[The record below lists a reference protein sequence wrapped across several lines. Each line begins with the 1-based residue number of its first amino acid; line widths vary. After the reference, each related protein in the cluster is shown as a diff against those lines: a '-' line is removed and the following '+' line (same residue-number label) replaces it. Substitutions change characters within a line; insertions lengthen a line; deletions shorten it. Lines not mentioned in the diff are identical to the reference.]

1 MVELPVKMFVQGIL
15 KEAKD
20 SVRAM
25 SCLSSHSKIRVLESM
40 AESLLSQSS
49 EIVEA
54 NERDLERI
62 PKDLN
67 QQAYRAMVE
76 KVRISEET
84 VERMT
89 AGLLTLARLPDPI
102 GEVSQAWLTSEGMQV
117 QRVRSPLGVIAIISD
132 MGPLITVSSFGM
144 CVKTS
149 NVCVF
154 RGGGEWLVT
163 NAVIVDCLKKVAD
176 AHGLPL
182 GGLSFLDRPSPE
194 AALELVR
201 HPQLVNAVIPRG
213 KSGLRKGILDQAK
226 VPVIGYDGGICHTY
240 VDQDVDLPMAQT
252 IVVNGKVQ
260 EPLAANALDT
270 LLVHQATS
278 RHLLPG
284 LIRRL
289 LQEYRVAL
297 KGCPITVSMLGMQEM
312 TGHLGIQPATE
323 ADWGNKYQSL
333 TLNIK
338 VVKDSQEAL
347 DHIAKFAP
355 GHTDT
360 IVTRNYDLAMRFT
373 REVDSSGVMVNAST
387 RLNEC
392 EAFGLGPDL
401 GSNSPH
407 VHHRGP
413 IGIVDLTLEKFVVM
427 GSGQF
432 KQPHPVP
439 QAYQDAMML
448 SSKF

>member
-15 KEAKD
+15 KQAKE

-25 SCLSSHSKIRVLESM
+25 SCLSSRSKGQVLESM
-40 AESLLSQSS
+40 AEALQSQSL
-49 EIVEA
+49 EILEA
-54 NERDLERI
+54 NERDLENI
-62 PKDLN
+62 SKDLD
-67 QQAYRAMVE
+67 QQAYRAMLE

-84 VERMT
+84 VEQMT
-89 AGLLTLARLPDPI
+89 SGLLTLAGLPDPI
-102 GEVSQAWLTSEGMQV
+102 GEVSQAWVTPDGMQV
-117 QRVRSPLGVIAIISD
+117 QRVRSPLGVLAVISD

-154 RGGGEWLVT
+154 RGGGEWLAT
-163 NAVIVDCLKKVAD
+163 NGVIVGCLKKVAE
-176 AHGLPL
+176 AHGLPS
-182 GGLSFLDRPSPE
+182 GGFVFLDRPSPE
-194 AALELVR
+194 AALELVK
-201 HPQLVNAVIPRG
+201 HPQYVNAVIPRG

-226 VPVIGYDGGICHTY
+226 VPVIGYDGGLCHTY
-240 VDQDVDLPMAQT
+240 VDRDVDLPLAQT

-270 LLVHQATS
+270 LLVHQAPS

-289 LQEYRVAL
+289 LQEYRVTL
-297 KGCPITVSMLGMQEM
+297 KGCPITESMLGMQEM

-323 ADWGNKYQSL
+323 ADWGTKYQSL

-338 VVKDSQEAL
+338 VVKDFQEAL
-347 DHIAKFAP
+347 DHIAKYAP

-360 IVTRNYDLAMRFT
+360 IVTRNYDLAMRFV
-373 REVDSSGVMVNAST
+373 REVDSSGVLVNAST

-392 EAFGLGPDL
+392 ESFGLGPDL

-413 IGIVDLTLEKFVVM
+413 LSLIDLTLEKFVVL
-427 GSGQF
+427 GSGQL

>member
-1 MVELPVKMFVQGIL
+1 MVELPVKMFVQNIL
-15 KEAKD
+15 REAKD

-25 SCLSSHSKIRVLESM
+25 SCLSSHSKIQVLELM
-40 AESLLSQSS
+40 AEALKRHSS
-49 EIVEA
+49 DILEG

-62 PKDLN
+62 SKDLD

-76 KVRISEET
+76 RVRISEDT
-84 VERMT
+84 IDKMT
-89 AGLLTLARLPDPI
+89 QGLLNLAALPDPV
-102 GEVSQAWLTSEGMQV
+102 GEVSQAWLTPDGMQV
-117 QRVRSPLGVIAIISD
+117 QRVRSPLGVISVISD
-132 MGPLITVSSFGM
+132 MGPLVTTSSFGM
-144 CVKTS
+144 CLKTG

-154 RGGGEWLVT
+154 RGGGEWLMT
-163 NAVIVDCLKKVAD
+163 NGVLVDCLKKVAD
-176 AHGLPL
+176 AQGLPA
-182 GGLSFLDRPSPE
+182 GGLLFLDRPSPE
-194 AALELVR
+194 AALELVK
-201 HPQLVNAVIPRG
+201 HPQFVNAVIPRG
-213 KSGLRKGILDQAK
+213 KSALRKGIVEQAR
-226 VPVIGYDGGICHTY
+226 VPVIGFDGGLCHTY
-240 VDQDVDLPMAQT
+240 VDRDVDLPLAQT

-260 EPLAANALDT
+260 DPLAANALDT
-270 LLVHQATS
+270 LLVHQGTS

-289 LQEYRVAL
+289 LQEYRVIL

-312 TGHLGIQPATE
+312 TGHLGILPASE
-323 ADWGNKYQSL
+323 ADWGTKYQSL

-338 VVKDSQEAL
+338 VVKESQEAL
-347 DHIAKFAP
+347 DHIAQFAP

-360 IVTRNYDLAMRFT
+360 IVTRDYDLAMRFT
-373 REVDSSGVMVNAST
+373 REVDSSAVMVNAST

-392 EAFGLGPDL
+392 ESYGLGPEL

-413 IGIVDLTLEKFVVM
+413 IGLVDLTLEKFVVL

-439 QAYQDAMML
+439 QTYQDAMML